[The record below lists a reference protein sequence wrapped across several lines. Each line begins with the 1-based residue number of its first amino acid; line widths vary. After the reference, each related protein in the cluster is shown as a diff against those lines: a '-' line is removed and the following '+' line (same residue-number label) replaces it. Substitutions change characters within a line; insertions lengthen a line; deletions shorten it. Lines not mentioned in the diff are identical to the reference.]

1 MRSQILDQILD
12 AGAVAVV
19 RLTDA
24 SKGVQVAQALAE
36 GGITAIEITM
46 TVPNA
51 LVLIAELART
61 LPTGIV
67 LGVGSV
73 LDLETARR
81 AVGVGARFVVS
92 PVSNPEILEAA
103 STLDVPVM
111 PGAFTPTEIQ
121 RALSAGAEVVKLFP
135 ADVLGPSFLRSVL
148 APMPRLRIVPTGGVD
163 ASNAASWIQAGACAV
178 GVGGALVDKRAIA
191 EGRFDVLTRNA
202 RELVEVIR
210 AARSETP

>member
-51 LVLIAELART
+51 LVLIAELTRT

-81 AVGVGARFVVS
+81 AVGAGARFVVS

-148 APMPRLRIVPTGGVD
+148 APMPRLRILPTGGVD
-163 ASNAASWIQAGACAV
+163 ASNAAAWIKAGACAV
-178 GVGGALVDKRAIA
+178 GVGGALVDKQAIA

>member
-24 SKGVQVAQALAE
+24 SKGVRVAQALAE
-36 GGITAIEITM
+36 GGIAAIEITM

-61 LPTGIV
+61 LPAGIV

-81 AVGVGARFVVS
+81 AVDAGARFVVS

-111 PGAFTPTEIQ
+111 PGAFTPTEVQ
-121 RALSAGAEVVKLFP
+121 RALAAGAEVVKLFP
-135 ADVLGPSFLRSVL
+135 ADILGPSFLRSIL
-148 APMPRLRIVPTGGVD
+148 APMPRLRILPTGGID
-163 ASNAASWIQAGACAV
+163 ASNAAAWIKAGACAV

-191 EGRFDVLTRNA
+191 EERYDVLTRNA
-202 RELVEVIR
+202 RELIEVVR
-210 AARSETP
+210 TARSETP